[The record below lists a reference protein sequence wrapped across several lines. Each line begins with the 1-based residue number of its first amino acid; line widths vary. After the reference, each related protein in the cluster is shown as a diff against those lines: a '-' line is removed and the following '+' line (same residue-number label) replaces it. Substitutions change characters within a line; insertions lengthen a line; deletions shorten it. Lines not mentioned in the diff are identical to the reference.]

1 MSDRPRACVI
11 QFPGVNCEYESAR
24 ALEDAGASAE
34 VHRWNEDPSLLA
46 SFDLFLLPGGFS
58 YQDRIRAGVVASKEK
73 ILGALAEEAAKGKP
87 VLGICNGA
95 QVLVEGGFIPG
106 LRPGEVELALATNR
120 MPGREGYFTQ
130 WSHLKVEPSSSSWLG
145 TKAGE
150 VLPVPFA
157 HGEGRFTSRREGLF
171 EELSAAGQ
179 IVLRYCDAEGRVNGD
194 WPVTPNGSL
203 EAAAG
208 LCNPEGNVLAMMPH
222 PERSAW
228 LGQVPEELEGPWGE
242 HRREAGGDWTRLRG
256 DGPGMTVLKAMVE
269 AASRREVQHAP

>member
-1 MSDRPRACVI
+1 MSSRPRACVI

-24 ALEDAGASAE
+24 ALEDAGAVAE

-73 ILGALAEEAAKGKP
+73 ILGALADEAAKGKP
-87 VLGICNGA
+87 ILGICNGA

-120 MPGREGYFTQ
+120 MPGREGYYTQ
-130 WSHLKVEPSSSSWLG
+130 WSHLKVEAETSSWMG
-145 TKAGE
+145 GKAGE

-171 EELSAAGQ
+171 EELAASGQ
-179 IVLRYCDAEGRVNGD
+179 IVLRYCDAGGRVD
-194 WPVTPNGSL
+194 AAWPVTPNGSL

-228 LGQVPEELEGPWGE
+228 LGQVPEELEGPWGA
-242 HRREAGGDWTRLRG
+242 RRRGAGGDWAKLRG

-269 AASRREVQHAP
+269 AASRQEVQHAP

>member
-228 LGQVPEELEGPWGE
+228 LGQVPEELEGPGGE

>member
-1 MSDRPRACVI
+1 MPNRPRACVL

-24 ALEDAGASAE
+24 ALEDAGATAE
-34 VHRWNEDPSLLA
+34 ILRWNEDANLLA
-46 SFDLFLLPGGFS
+46 NFDLFLIPGGFS

-87 VLGICNGA
+87 ILGICNGA

-106 LRPGEVELALATNR
+106 LRPGDVELALATNE

-130 WSHLKVEPSSSSWLG
+130 WSYLKVESKTPSWMSSR
-145 TKAGE
+145 AGE
-150 VLPVPFA
+150 VLPIPFA

-171 EELSAAGQ
+171 EELAAKGQ
-179 IVLRYCDAEGRVNGD
+179 IVLRYCKENGEVQAT

-203 EAAAG
+203 DAAAG
-208 LCNPEGNVLAMMPH
+208 LCNPQGNVLAMMPH

-228 LGQVPEELEGPWGE
+228 LGQVPEELAGVWGKK
-242 HRREAGGDWTRLRG
+242 RRGATGDWQALRSE
-256 DGPGMTVLKAMVE
+256 GPGMAVLKAMVK
-269 AASRREVQHAP
+269 AAKNRKVQHAS